1 VRDLL
6 TIFGLA
12 YRFDAFTHKPTSQYS
27 LAYEKASIIFNI
39 SAVLSCHAAHQTR
52 TENSGLKTAYHSFQA
67 SAGMFTY
74 INENFLHAPS
84 TDLSRD
90 TIKTL
95 IQIML
100 AQGQEVFLEKQIADG
115 KKVGLL
121 AKLASQAGYLYSQ
134 AVEGIQENVNKAIF
148 ERVWLLLTQVRGLNL
163 FHFTRVT
170 FPCGKHFSKYF
181 FISVVCVHT

>member
-1 VRDLL
+1 
-6 TIFGLA
+6 
-12 YRFDAFTHKPTSQYS
+12 
-27 LAYEKASIIFNI
+27 
-39 SAVLSCHAAHQTR
+39 
-52 TENSGLKTAYHSFQA
+52 
-67 SAGMFTY
+67 MFTY

-90 TIKTL
+90 TVKTL

-134 AVEGIQENVNKAIF
+134 AVEGVQENVNKAIF
-148 ERVWLLLTQVRGLNL
+148 EKVWLLVTQVRSYGESPWALCNICSCQRNGLILTQN
-163 FHFTRVT
+163 
-170 FPCGKHFSKYF
+170 
-181 FISVVCVHT
+181 